1 MSPHIKRWISGVIAV
16 PVLFAIIFYG
26 SEGVFTAFITVIIL
40 GAVIEYNRMAF
51 NGGFAWER
59 WEGLIVALLI
69 PLAVFSGDFRIVFAI
84 ITFSVLG
91 IFIVFLLRINNRSF
105 DIVPVSKLV
114 LGLMYIPFMLSHF
127 ILLRIS
133 QDGAIW
139 IFFVLVL
146 AFSGDIA
153 AFYVGRNIGKKKLMP
168 LISPGKTVEGTVGLL
183 IGSIL
188 GCVLFRSFFYQT
200 ISIFHAVIL
209 GLLGGI
215 LGQLGDLCESA
226 IKRTSGVKDSG
237 SLILGH
243 GGLLDRLD
251 CLIFIAPF
259 VYYYRLF
266 VITL

>member
-16 PVLFAIIFYG
+16 PILFAIIFYG
-26 SEGVFTAFITVIIL
+26 SEVVFTAFITIIIL

-51 NGGFAWER
+51 NGGFTWEK

-69 PLAVFSGDFRIVFAI
+69 PLAAFSGDIRIVFAV

-91 IFIVFLLRINNRSF
+91 IFIVSLLRINNRSF

-133 QDGAIW
+133 QDGALW

-153 AFYVGRNIGKKKLMP
+153 AFYVGRTIGKKKLMP
-168 LISPGKTVEGTVGLL
+168 LISPGKTVEGTIGLL

-226 IKRTSGVKDSG
+226 VKRTSGVKDSG
-237 SLILGH
+237 SLVLGH

-259 VYYYRLF
+259 VYYYKLF
-266 VITL
+266 VIS